1 MDEGHSLSA
10 RGFYPLLITS
20 FSCFRVVSSGVFNCF
35 GCRLQLG
42 TKGIFVCVVE
52 MSMECRIEV
61 LRACLF
67 QLIDYII

>member
-1 MDEGHSLSA
+1 
-10 RGFYPLLITS
+10 
-20 FSCFRVVSSGVFNCF
+20 VSSGVFNGS

-61 LRACLF
+61 LRHHPL
-67 QLIDYII
+67 LDRISRL